1 MKLEPQ
7 DLSRRTEDFRAPAPE
22 GEAPASAASLRSGAP
37 HTRLPTPHPQA
48 SSSQRGE
55 GSTEHQAGP
64 RPRRRAAGSPGPGE
78 PGTRQQRGPRGVR
91 PSGFAGGV
99 LNTLSAVLS
108 HAEGELG
115 GVLKKKKVAG
125 GTAGTSGW
133 GWGTRPGS
141 SKNSAS
147 VRAGSNAACGRHPH
161 TRWGPRPRLQDAGT
175 VAVLPAG
182 ARLSGLAHRATW
194 GAPRSQEE
202 WRRCVP
208 HTCGRTD
215 GSLRLTVS
223 AGTLRVCCVHTH
235 VSAHA
240 CSHARPSQA
249 EEEAPSGARWP
260 AGGGEGLQWVPA
272 LLHGLKFHKQELC
285 ARG

>member
-1 MKLEPQ
+1 MRGLVSYVVRHTRAHAYTHTGTHAHAHTPAPVKCTHACVVTVTLRAPPLPCFELLSVELATGVSFVSPGTRQLGRLRMKLEPQ

-37 HTRLPTPHPQA
+37 HMRLPTPHPQA

-115 GVLKKKKVAG
+115 GV
-125 GTAGTSGW
+125 
-133 GWGTRPGS
+133 
-141 SKNSAS
+141 
-147 VRAGSNAACGRHPH
+147 
-161 TRWGPRPRLQDAGT
+161 
-175 VAVLPAG
+175 
-182 ARLSGLAHRATW
+182 
-194 GAPRSQEE
+194 
-202 WRRCVP
+202 
-208 HTCGRTD
+208 
-215 GSLRLTVS
+215 
-223 AGTLRVCCVHTH
+223 
-235 VSAHA
+235 
-240 CSHARPSQA
+240 
-249 EEEAPSGARWP
+249 
-260 AGGGEGLQWVPA
+260 
-272 LLHGLKFHKQELC
+272 
-285 ARG
+285 

>member
-1 MKLEPQ
+1 MSPAPGSSAAARRETQRLCWWRFKHALCGA
-7 DLSRRTEDFRAPAPE
+7 LTCRRRT
-22 GEAPASAASLRSGAP
+22 G
-37 HTRLPTPHPQA
+37 
-48 SSSQRGE
+48 RG
-55 GSTEHQAGP
+55 
-64 RPRRRAAGSPGPGE
+64 
-78 PGTRQQRGPRGVR
+78 
-91 PSGFAGGV
+91 
-99 LNTLSAVLS
+99 
-108 HAEGELG
+108 
-115 GVLKKKKVAG
+115 LKKKKVAG

-285 ARG
+285 A